1 MNSASENFWNRTDFY
16 QKFMLRKHFI
26 FCAVLQ
32 GQVLNLKLQ
41 MATLLDSE

>member
-1 MNSASENFWNRTDFY
+1 MNSASEKFWNRTDFY
-16 QKFMLRKHFI
+16 QKFTLCKHFI

-41 MATLLDSE
+41 MTALLDSE